1 MTEYEL
7 ADIISTYGV
16 QGGTFF
22 TIWLTILSAYA
33 LVSYV
38 AGKDLTTFQVLWLNT
53 LYLFASSLAIFSFN
67 ASFDS
72 QVFYAKMIRELHTH
86 SPQVMNEV
94 VQVSTI
100 AIASVG
106 TLMTLLFMWQIRHSK
121 AG

>member
-7 ADIISTYGV
+7 ADIISTYAA
-16 QGGTFF
+16 QGESFF
-22 TIWLTILSAYA
+22 TLWLTILSAYA

-53 LYLFASSLAIFSFN
+53 LYLFASSLAVFAFS
-67 ASFDS
+67 ASFKS
-72 QVFYAKMIRELHTH
+72 QVFYAKMIRELHPH
-86 SPQVMNEV
+86 SPQLMNEV
-94 VQVSTI
+94 VQVFCI

-121 AG
+121 AV

>member
-16 QGGTFF
+16 QGGGQMAG
-22 TIWLTILSAYA
+22 WLTILSAYA

-38 AGKDLTTFQVLWLNT
+38 VGKDLTTFQVVWLNT
-53 LYLFASSLAIFSFN
+53 LYLFASSLLIFSFK

-72 QVFYAKMIRELHTH
+72 QVFYAEMIRELYPH
-86 SPQVMNEV
+86 SPQAMNEV
-94 VQVSTI
+94 VQVSAVVIT
-100 AIASVG
+100 SVG
-106 TLMTLLFMWQIRHSK
+106 TLITLLFMWQIRHPK

>member
-53 LYLFASSLAIFSFN
+53 LYLFASSLAIFAINTS
-67 ASFDS
+67 SKS
-72 QVFYAKMIRELHTH
+72 QVFYAKMIRELHPH

>member
-7 ADIISTYGV
+7 ADLISTYGV
-16 QGGTFF
+16 QGGTFL
-22 TIWLTILSAYA
+22 TMWLTILSAYA

-53 LYLFASSLAIFSFN
+53 LYLFASALTIFSFK
-67 ASFDS
+67 ASLDS
-72 QVFYAKMIRELHTH
+72 QIFYAKMIRELHPH
-86 SPQVMNEV
+86 SPQAINEV
-94 VQVSTI
+94 VQVSAI

-106 TLMTLLFMWQIRHSK
+106 TLVTLLFMWQIRHSK